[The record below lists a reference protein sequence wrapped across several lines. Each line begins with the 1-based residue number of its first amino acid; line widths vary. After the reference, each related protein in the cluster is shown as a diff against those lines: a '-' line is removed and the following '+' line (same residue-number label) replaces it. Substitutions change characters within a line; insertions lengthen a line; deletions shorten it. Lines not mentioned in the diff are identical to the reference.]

1 MRATI
6 YLFLHAAPW
15 APLLI
20 DKKYAVYYNR
30 FMPICHGLSLGRC
43 QIHRVTQPMLSG
55 VFCALALFAWG
66 LSSLDSQA
74 WGQSISSVR
83 SFDGGV
89 APLFNLTGPGNLYL
103 DNQGTQGFLYNPG
116 SNFQSYSFRNP
127 TTGQAWS
134 GAVTTLGPQ
143 LSIGLI
149 QGANQGGSALVL
161 PGPPRQAAPVP
172 SIQSN
177 LLDEIP

>member
-1 MRATI
+1 MR
-6 YLFLHAAPW
+6 FQ
-15 APLLI
+15 
-20 DKKYAVYYNR
+20 
-30 FMPICHGLSLGRC
+30 G
-43 QIHRVTQPMLSG
+43 HRVKQTILPAWMLPAALS
-55 VFCALALFAWG
+55 VLAL
-66 LSSLDSQA
+66 LSFMLPSLDAQV

-89 APLFNLTGPGNLYL
+89 APLFNLPGLGNLYL
-103 DNQGTQGFLYNPG
+103 DNQGTQGFLYAPG
-116 SNFQSYSFRNP
+116 NNFQSFSFRNP

-149 QGANQGGSALVL
+149 QGANQSGSPLVL
-161 PGPPRQAAPVP
+161 PGPPRQTAPVS

-177 LLDEIP
+177 ILDEIP

>member
-1 MRATI
+1 MRFLDYRVKYTI
-6 YLFLHAAPW
+6 LPVSRLPVV
-15 APLLI
+15 LSVL
-20 DKKYAVYYNR
+20 AV
-30 FMPICHGLSLGRC
+30 L
-43 QIHRVTQPMLSG
+43 
-55 VFCALALFAWG
+55 LFAIP
-66 LSSLDSQA
+66 SLNSQA

-89 APLFNLTGPGNLYL
+89 TPLFRGPGLGSLYI

-116 SNFQSYSFRNP
+116 NNFQSYSFRNP

-149 QGANQGGSALVL
+149 QGANQSGTGLVL
-161 PGPPRQAAPVP
+161 PGPPRQTAPLP
-172 SIQSN
+172 LIQSTI
-177 LLDEIP
+177 LDDIP